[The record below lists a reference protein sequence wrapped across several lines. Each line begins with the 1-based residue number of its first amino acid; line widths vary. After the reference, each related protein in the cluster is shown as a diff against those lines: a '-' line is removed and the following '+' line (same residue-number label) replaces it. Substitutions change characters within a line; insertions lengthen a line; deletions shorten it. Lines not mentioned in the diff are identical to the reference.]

1 MRATQMCLRLVV
13 EAVLLCVFL
22 TPRTVMGQTSF
33 GSAYTGDVRSKLLYC
48 GLSLHVLAFAPAR

>member
-1 MRATQMCLRLVV
+1 MRATQMCLWLVV

-33 GSAYTGDVRSKLLYC
+33 GSAYTGDVRSKLLW
-48 GLSLHVLAFAPAR
+48 SVFARLAFAPAR